1 MSPTQ
6 EEYDALD
13 ELHRKDHARADK
25 AEALAVKAIAAHLNC
40 HIVKADLEKAEAA
53 LAEIKLD
60 RELTKSNPDWSS
72 AYRIARE
79 ADKRAA
85 GRESESEGPTRREP
99 DASPVSTAR
108 HPAAMC
114 PAFRQTGRRCPDCG
128 DARDAKSPARPH
140 TVVHEDGSV
149 CDHGSV
155 CDNGCLP
162 EPRERE
168 CET

>member
-72 AYRIARE
+72 AYR
-79 ADKRAA
+79 
-85 GRESESEGPTRREP
+85 REP
-99 DASPVSTAR
+99 DASPVSTTSGRWTAGKSPAR